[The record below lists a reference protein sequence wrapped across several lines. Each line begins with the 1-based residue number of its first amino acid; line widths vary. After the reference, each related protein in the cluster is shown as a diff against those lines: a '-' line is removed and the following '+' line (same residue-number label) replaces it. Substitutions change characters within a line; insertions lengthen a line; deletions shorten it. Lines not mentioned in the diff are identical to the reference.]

1 MLISG
6 GSSVGARDY
15 TVRAIESL
23 AGRKVLLH
31 GIAVKPGKP
40 TIFGMIGSTPVF
52 GLPGHPVSALTIFD
66 QIVKPSVAQVAGLIT
81 TGREFTVPAS
91 IIRNVPSAPGRDD
104 IIRVRL
110 VRKDS
115 GYMAEPIFGKSGLI
129 STLVQADGVVRIR
142 AEAGGLYAGDT
153 VDVQL
158 LRPQQ

>member
-1 MLISG
+1 
-6 GSSVGARDY
+6 
-15 TVRAIESL
+15 
-23 AGRKVLLH
+23 
-31 GIAVKPGKP
+31 
-40 TIFGMIGSTPVF
+40 MIGSTPVF